1 MSQID
6 PRYQTSSDFYQ
17 QAKTLIPLAS
27 QTFSKSRLSL
37 PYGVAPLFLER
48 GEGCQVW
55 DIDNNQYTDFIN
67 GLLCVSLGYQD
78 PDVDRAVIAQISKGV
93 SFSLPHRLEFEVAQ
107 LLVDL
112 IPCAEMVRFG
122 KNGSD
127 VTAAAIRLARAFT
140 NKEHIAVCGY
150 HGWQDWYIG
159 ATSRNLGVPKSTQAL
174 THPFPFNDLSALNTL
189 LSQHEFAAVIM
200 EPMNVVEPEPGYL
213 AGVKALCE
221 QHQCLLIFDEII
233 TGFRFD
239 LKGAQHLFGVTPDLA
254 TFGKGMANGYPLS
267 AIVGKKEIMMLMED
281 IFFSGTFGGE
291 ALSLAAAKASIE
303 KMIRCQV
310 PEHINQL
317 GTSLQQ
323 GLASLLAK
331 SELFKLVGHP
341 SWSILSLSHDSE
353 QLIKSVFLQE
363 MYQRGMLTLGTHNIS
378 YAHQQ
383 HDITRLI
390 SAYQEIVPF
399 IEHHWQQGTLRTI
412 LKGAVI
418 EPVFKVR

>member
-1 MSQID
+1 
-6 PRYQTSSDFYQ
+6 
-17 QAKTLIPLAS
+17 
-27 QTFSKSRLSL
+27 LSL

-55 DIDNNQYTDFIN
+55 DIDGNQYLDYIN

-93 SFSLPHRLEFEVAQ
+93 SFSLPHRLEFEVAE

-127 VTAAAIRLARAFT
+127 VTAAAVRLARAYT
-140 NKEHIAVCGY
+140 VKEHIAVCGY

-174 THPFPFNDLSALNTL
+174 THTFPFNDLTALDTL
-189 LSQHEFAAVIM
+189 LSQHSFAAVIM
-200 EPMNVVEPEPGYL
+200 EPMNVVEPKPGYL

-317 GTSLQQ
+317 GSNLQR
-323 GLASLLAK
+323 GLAPLLAK

-363 MYQRGMLTLGTHNIS
+363 MYQRGILTLGTHNIS
-378 YAHQQ
+378 YAHQHQ
-383 HDITRLI
+383 DIARLI

-399 IEHHWQQGTLRTI
+399 IEYHWQQGTLRTV